1 MTDLLPAAYAA
12 LEPLCIRLE
21 EVLSSHNDGS
31 DGSHDVHHSRRVLR
45 AALKIG
51 EGEVGNADPTILVCA
66 AYLHDLVNVPKNH
79 PDRSRASALSAEAAR
94 PILANLGIDRDRIE
108 GACHAIETHSFS
120 AGKPP
125 QTLEAKILQ
134 DADRLEALGAIGIAR
149 TFYIA
154 GLLGSGLFDGGDP
167 LAADRPLDDKSFAL
181 DHFEVKLYRLAGT
194 MQTEEGRR
202 IAELRTD
209 YMRSFVAQLV
219 DELRG

>member
-1 MTDLLPAAYAA
+1 MTEILPAAYAA
-12 LEPLCIRLE
+12 LEPLCGRLE
-21 EVLSSHNDGS
+21 AILPAHIDGS

-45 AALKIG
+45 VALKIAEVE
-51 EGEVGNADPTILVCA
+51 EGDADAMTLVCA
-66 AYLHDLVNVPKNH
+66 AYLHDLVNLPKNH
-79 PDRSRASALSAEAAR
+79 PDRSRASAMSAEAAR
-94 PILANLGIDRDRIE
+94 PILQELGVDPDRIA

-125 QTLEAKILQ
+125 HTLEAKILQ

-149 TFYIA
+149 AFYIA

-167 LAADRPLDDKSFAL
+167 LATNRPLDDKKFAL

-202 IAELRTD
+202 LAELRTD
-209 YMRSFVAQLV
+209 YIRSFVDQLV
-219 DELRG
+219 RELRE

>member
-21 EVLSSHNDGS
+21 AILSAYSDGS

-45 AALKIG
+45 TALKIG
-51 EGEVGNADPTILVCA
+51 EGEGGSADSTILICA

-79 PDRSRASALSAEAAR
+79 PDRPRASALSAEAAR
-94 PILANLGIDRDRIE
+94 PILVDLGIDGDRIE
-108 GACHAIETHSFS
+108 GAC
-120 AGKPP
+120 
-125 QTLEAKILQ
+125 Q

-154 GLLGSGLFDGGDP
+154 GLMGSGLFDGGDP
-167 LAADRPLDDKSFAL
+167 LATNRPLDDRSFAL

-194 MQTEEGRR
+194 MQTEEGRH
-202 IAELRTD
+202 IAELRTE
-209 YMRSFVAQLV
+209 YMRSFVSQLV

>member
-21 EVLSSHNDGS
+21 AILSAHSDGS

-45 AALKIG
+45 TALKIG
-51 EGEVGNADPTILVCA
+51 EGEGGNADSTILICA

-79 PDRSRASALSAEAAR
+79 PDRPRASALSAEAAR
-94 PILANLGIDRDRIE
+94 PILVNLGIDGDRIE

-125 QTLEAKILQ
+125 RTLEAKIIQ

-154 GLLGSGLFDGGDP
+154 GLMGSGLFDGGDP
-167 LAADRPLDDKSFAL
+167 LATNRPLDDRSFAL

-194 MQTEEGRR
+194 MQTEEGRH
-202 IAELRTD
+202 IAELRTE
-209 YMRSFVAQLV
+209 YMRSFVSQLV

>member
-1 MTDLLPAAYAA
+1 MTDLLPAAYAS
-12 LEPLCIRLE
+12 LEPLCARLE
-21 EVLSSHNDGS
+21 KVLSAHNVGS

-45 AALKIG
+45 TALNIR
-51 EGEVGNADPTILVCA
+51 EGETGNADPTILVCA

-94 PILANLGIDRDRIE
+94 PILADLGIDGDRIE

-125 QTLEAKILQ
+125 RTFEAKIIQ

-154 GLLGSGLFDGGDP
+154 GLLGNGLFDGGDP
-167 LAADRPLDDKSFAL
+167 LAATRPLDDRSFAL
-181 DHFEVKLYRLAGT
+181 DHFEVKLYRLAAT
-194 MQTEEGRR
+194 MQTEQGRH
-202 IAELRTD
+202 IAELRTEF
-209 YMRSFVAQLV
+209 MRSFVSQLV
-219 DELRG
+219 DELRA